1 MRAAAL
7 VDSKVPPFAAKVVV
21 THAPFYWKGGTQQV
35 NKQKIVGKVRKFNI
49 CFRNEQLTSH
59 AGTVLL
65 HDFAQR
71 LGVERLLDEELSVK
85 TRERGYGEG
94 QAIGGL
100 VYNLVL
106 GGEHVSDL
114 EVLRGD
120 PGTQE
125 LLEAETVLAPT
136 TAGEFLRKFD
146 MGDVQDLQ
154 RVHLR
159 LQHRVRPHQ
168 RAATC
173 TIDLD
178 SSIYEQAS
186 HGKEGS
192 TKAYNGEIGYH
203 PLFAFW
209 AEEGELLFSHL
220 RRGSAHTAR
229 NVRWFLR
236 ETLKRVPP
244 TAVKKLRADSG
255 FYSKAVVEWC
265 EAEGFTFTITADQTL
280 PLLAA
285 ITAVPERRW
294 RNLPEYALAEVAE
307 LRYRPTSWAQ
317 PYRYVIKREVA
328 ETKEGQLYWKYHA
341 TVTNEEGQSAPE
353 VVGWHLQH
361 ADMENAI
368 KEHKSGFGLEK
379 LPTQKFHA
387 NWAYLLIGQLA
398 FNLAAWFKQ
407 LVLPPS
413 YHRATIKTIRHHLL
427 NLAGKIVH
435 TARRCFLM
443 ISDQYRYQAV
453 WHFAIGQLAHL
464 QFG

>member
-1 MRAAAL
+1 MNTK
-7 VDSKVPPFAAKVVV
+7 KV
-21 THAPFYWKGGTQQV
+21 
-35 NKQKIVGKVRKFNI
+35 VGKVGKFNI
-49 CFRNEQLTSH
+49 GFRSEQLTSH

-71 LGVERLLDEELSVK
+71 LGVEELLEEELHVK
-85 TRERGYGEG
+85 TRERGYGESE
-94 QAIGGL
+94 AMKGL
-100 VYNLVL
+100 VYNVIL
-106 GGEHVSDL
+106 GGEHLSDL

-125 LLEAETVLAPT
+125 LLDAEGILAPT

-146 MGDVQDLQ
+146 IGDVHDLQ

-159 LQHRVRPHQ
+159 LQQRVRPHQ
-168 RAATC
+168 QAQTC

-186 HGKEGS
+186 THKEGS
-192 TKAYNGEIGYH
+192 TKAYNGEVGYH
-203 PLFAFW
+203 PLLAFW

-236 ETLKRVPP
+236 QTRKRVPE
-244 TAVKKLRADSG
+244 TADKKLRADSG
-255 FYSKAVVEWC
+255 FYSQGVVEWC
-265 EAEGFTFTITADQTL
+265 EAEGFTFTITADQTE

-285 ITAVPERRW
+285 ITALPERCW
-294 RNLPEYALAEVAE
+294 QNLPAYDLAEVAE
-307 LRYRPTSWAQ
+307 LRYQPTGWAH
-317 PYRYVIKREVA
+317 PYRYIIKREVA
-328 ETKEGQLYWKYHA
+328 ETKTGELYWKYHA
-341 TVTNEEGQSAPE
+341 TVTNEEERSARE
-353 VVGWHLQH
+353 VVVWHLQH
-361 ADMENAI
+361 AAMENAI

-398 FNLAAWFKQ
+398 FNLVAWFKR
-407 LVLPPS
+407 LVLPPA
-413 YHRATIKTIRHHLL
+413 YHRTTIKTIRHHLL

-443 ISDQYRYQAV
+443 LSDQYRYQAV
-453 WHFAIGQLAHL
+453 WRFAIDRLAHL

>member
-1 MRAAAL
+1 MNRK
-7 VDSKVPPFAAKVVV
+7 KV
-21 THAPFYWKGGTQQV
+21 
-35 NKQKIVGKVRKFNI
+35 VGKVGKFNI
-49 CFRNEQLTSH
+49 CFRSEQLTSH

-71 LGVERLLDEELSVK
+71 LGIQELLEDELHVK
-85 TRERGYGEG
+85 TRERGYGES
-94 QAIGGL
+94 AATSGL
-100 VYNLVL
+100 VYNVIL
-106 GGEHVSDL
+106 GGEHLSDL

-125 LLEAETVLAPT
+125 LVDAQGILAPT

-146 MGDVQDLQ
+146 IGDVRDLQ
-154 RVHLR
+154 RVQLR
-159 LQHRVRPHQ
+159 LQERVRPHQ
-168 RAATC
+168 GATTC

-186 HGKEGS
+186 TRKEGS

-203 PLFAFW
+203 PLLAFW

-229 NVRWFLR
+229 NVLWFLR
-236 ETLKRVPP
+236 QTLKRVPQ

-255 FYSKAVVEWC
+255 FYSKGVVEWC
-265 EAEGFTFTITADQTL
+265 EVEDFTFTITADQTP
-280 PLLAA
+280 PLLEA
-285 ITAVPERRW
+285 ITAVPECRW
-294 RNLPEYALAEVAE
+294 QPFPEYDLAEVTE
-307 LRYRPTSWAQ
+307 LYYQPTGWAH
-317 PYRYVIKREVA
+317 PYRYVVKRELA
-328 ETKEGQLYWKYHA
+328 ETKTGELYWKYHA
-341 TVTNEEGQSAPE
+341 TVTNAADPSARA
-353 VVGWHLQH
+353 VVVWHLQH
-361 ADMENAI
+361 AAMENAI

-387 NWAYLLIGQLA
+387 NWAYLLMGQLA
-398 FNLAAWFKQ
+398 FNLVAWFKR
-407 LVLPPS
+407 LVLPS
-413 YHRATIKTIRHHLL
+413 GYHRTTIKTIRHHLL

-443 ISDQYRYQAV
+443 LSDQYRYQAV
-453 WHFAIGQLAHL
+453 WRFAIKRLAHL

>member
-1 MRAAAL
+1 
-7 VDSKVPPFAAKVVV
+7 
-21 THAPFYWKGGTQQV
+21 
-35 NKQKIVGKVRKFNI
+35 VGKFNI
-49 CFRNEQLTSH
+49 CFRQEHLTSH

-71 LGVERLLDEELSVK
+71 LGVEQVLDEELQVK
-85 TRERGYGEG
+85 VRERGYKEG
-94 QAIGGL
+94 QAISGL

-106 GGEHVSDL
+106 GGEHLSDL

-120 PGTQE
+120 QGTQE
-125 LLEAETVLAPT
+125 LLAAEAILAPT

-146 MGDVQDLQ
+146 IGDVQDLQ

-159 LQHRVRPHQ
+159 LQQRVRSHQ
-168 RAATC
+168 RAPSC

-178 SSIYEQAS
+178 SSIYEQVS
-186 HGKEGS
+186 THKEGS

-220 RRGSAHTAR
+220 RRGCAHTAR

-244 TAVKKLRADSG
+244 TTDKRLRADSG
-255 FYSKAVVEWC
+255 FYSKTVVEWC
-265 EAEGFTFTITADQTL
+265 EAEGVTFTITADQTG
-280 PLLAA
+280 PLLEA
-285 ITAVPERRW
+285 ITALPERHW
-294 RNLPEYALAEVAE
+294 HLLPEYALAEVAE
-307 LRYRPTSWAQ
+307 LRYRPTGWAHS
-317 PYRYVIKREVA
+317 YRYVVKRELA
-328 ETKEGQLYWKYHA
+328 ETKDGELYWRYHA
-341 TVTNEEGQSAPE
+341 TVTNEERQGVRE
-353 VVGWHLQH
+353 VVVWHLQH
-361 ADMENAI
+361 AAMENAI

-379 LPTQKFHA
+379 LPTRKFHA

-398 FNLAAWFKQ
+398 FNLVAWFKR
-407 LVLPPS
+407 LVLPPG
-413 YHRATIKTIRHHLL
+413 YQQATIKTIRHHLL

-443 ISDQYRYQAV
+443 LSDHYRYQAV
-453 WHFAIGQLAHL
+453 WRFAIARLTHL
-464 QFG
+464 QFR